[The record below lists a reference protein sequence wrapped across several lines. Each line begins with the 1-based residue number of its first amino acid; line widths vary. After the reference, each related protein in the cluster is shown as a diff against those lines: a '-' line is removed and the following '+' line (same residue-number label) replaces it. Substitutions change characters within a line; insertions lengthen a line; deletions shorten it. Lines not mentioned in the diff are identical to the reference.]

1 MIKIVAKQVIK
12 EECVQDFIALAKELI
27 AATVANDKGNVYY
40 TLNVNTKVPNE
51 YAIIECWEDQES
63 IQNHMAQPHFQ
74 KATAA
79 MAPMVAA
86 EPVMDIFFEI

>member
-1 MIKIVAKQVIK
+1 MIKIVAKQIIR
-12 EECVQDFIALAKELI
+12 EEAIPEFVALAKELV
-27 AATVANDKGNVYY
+27 AASVNDPGNVYY
-40 TLNVNTKVPNE
+40 TLNVNVKNPAE
-51 YAIIECWEDQES
+51 YAIIECWEDQAS

-86 EPVMDIFFEI
+86 EPVMDIFAEI